1 MCIFEYPPTCQKHAP
16 PRLWGA
22 LRHVA
27 QYTVLPQKCSKLKII
42 SNHSN
47 TTVNIQLWFGSLK
60 WHAGRKKRRRF
71 IAPPPQSSHLTSGGY
86 RLGSSMLIISQWFLH
101 LEGRGCQAPVSLAP
115 HISLLQS
122 PHRPLH
128 LLIPLSF
135 LPQASLFK
143 FPCCQPTLAKRHS
156 LPVSW
161 LNCWRCLLLLGNPL
175 RSFVPSTE
183 TQLHNSLCK
192 REIPSASF
200 PSFSSAFPISLSL
213 TLTQSNRWLSKAG
226 GLLIDSHTLTAGQQ
240 WW

>member
-1 MCIFEYPPTCQKHAP
+1 MGRKDA
-16 PRLWGA
+16 
-22 LRHVA
+22 
-27 QYTVLPQKCSKLKII
+27 
-42 SNHSN
+42 
-47 TTVNIQLWFGSLK
+47 GSL
-60 WHAGRKKRRRF
+60 F
-71 IAPPPQSSHLTSGGY
+71 VAPPPIPILQPYIRWLLAWLKHADNLSMIPALRGEGLPSTCFISATHLSSSVPP
-86 RLGSSMLIISQWFLH
+86 Q
-101 LEGRGCQAPVSLAP
+101 
-115 HISLLQS
+115 
-122 PHRPLH
+122 PLH

-200 PSFSSAFPISLSL
+200 PSFSSAFPLSLSP
-213 TLTQSNRWLSKAG
+213 N
-226 GLLIDSHTLTAGQQ
+226 LIGA
-240 WW
+240 